1 MLLSQVLGRH
11 VYCKDSSQPTT
22 VYETEEN
29 HDPYAN
35 RKSAHHLLQ
44 NLGVFVVCFDN
55 LLVARATWEGTT
67 IEKMPPWDQAVGKL
81 LSIFLIGNQWERAQ
95 PIMGGGILGPGPEE
109 HKNQAD

>member
-1 MLLSQVLGRH
+1 MPLHFIFYKSLISNKHSTTRLRSSESIIYTPFNPDIDKACEESSFQTMLLSQVLGRH

-55 LLVARATWEGTT
+55 LPVARAT
-67 IEKMPPWDQAVGKL
+67 
-81 LSIFLIGNQWERAQ
+81 
-95 PIMGGGILGPGPEE
+95 
-109 HKNQAD
+109 